1 MNHISELHETNKGV
15 SAKPIFKSSLGGN
28 STAIQLLRNQSL
40 KEHRSKTDALL
51 ICIDGKVLY
60 KDEENNEYELY
71 PGNYIEI
78 KADVKHWLESPKD
91 SQLLL
96 IK

>member
-1 MNHISELHETNKGV
+1 MKHISELHESKKGV
-15 SAKPIFKSSLGGN
+15 SAKPIFNSSLGGN
-28 STAIQLLRNQSL
+28 SIAIQLLRNQSL
-40 KEHRSKTDALL
+40 KEHSSKTDALL
-51 ICIDGKVLY
+51 ICIDGKAVY
-60 KDEENNEYELY
+60 KDEENNEYELH

-78 KADVKHWLESPKD
+78 KADVKHWLESPTD

>member
-1 MNHISELHETNKGV
+1 MTHISELHEGKKGV

-28 STAIQLLRNQSL
+28 ATAIQLLKNETL
-40 KEHRSKTDALL
+40 KEHSSKTDAFL
-51 ICIDGKVLY
+51 ICIEGKVIY
-60 KDEENNEYELY
+60 GDEQNNKHELY
-71 PGNYIEI
+71 PGDYIDI
-78 KADVKHWLESPKD
+78 KADVKHWLESQND

>member
-1 MNHISELHETNKGV
+1 MKKISELHDSKKGV
-15 SAKPIFKSSLGGN
+15 SAKPIFKSSLGGHT
-28 STAIQLLRNQSL
+28 TAIQLLKNEIL
-40 KEHRSKTDALL
+40 KEHSSKTDALL

-60 KDEENNEYELY
+60 EDEEGQKHDLQAGCYV
-71 PGNYIEI
+71 EI
-78 KADVKHWLESPKD
+78 KADVKHWLSSSLD

>member
-1 MNHISELHETNKGV
+1 MKHISELHESNKGV

-28 STAIQLLRNQSL
+28 TTAIQLLRNQSL

-51 ICIDGKVLY
+51 ICIEGKVFY
-60 KDEENNEYELY
+60 EDEEENEFELF
-71 PGNYIEI
+71 PGDFVNI
-78 KADVKHWLESPKD
+78 KADVKHWLESPMN

>member
-1 MNHISELHETNKGV
+1 MGHISELHDSNKGV

-28 STAIQLLRNQSL
+28 TTAIQLLKNETL
-40 KEHRSKTDALL
+40 KEHSSKTDALL
-51 ICIDGKVLY
+51 ICIDGKAFY
-60 KDEENNEYELY
+60 KDEEGNENELN
-71 PGNYIEI
+71 PGNYVEI
-78 KADVKHWLESPKD
+78 KADVKHWLESPMD